1 LGASYPKGARL
12 FFIAMATLWQ
22 ILSTENKNKLAD
34 FYEEKF
40 GRAFIP
46 PGREERAIQLQGK
59 LENLDEIDKLM
70 RQKPH
75 GRMGRG

>member
-1 LGASYPKGARL
+1 
-12 FFIAMATLWQ
+12 MATLWQ
-22 ILSTENKNKLAD
+22 ILSPENRNKLAD

-46 PGREERAIQLQGK
+46 PGRHGKDIELKTK
-59 LENLDEIDKLM
+59 LEDLNEIDKLM